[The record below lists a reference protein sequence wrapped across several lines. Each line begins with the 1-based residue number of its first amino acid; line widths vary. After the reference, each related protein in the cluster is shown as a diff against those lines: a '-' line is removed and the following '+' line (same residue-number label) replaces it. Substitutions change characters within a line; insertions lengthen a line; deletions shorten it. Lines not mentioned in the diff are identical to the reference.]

1 MELLELL
8 PLVSSLFLPLSQSPS
23 SCLSHSLSLRVKD
36 KLKYIFM
43 KLELLF
49 SFLFSIQAK
58 FKCFIFLFFR
68 KHFHFSNKLSSGRL
82 NFMSSHIPFQYNI
95 IALFHHH
102 FNVLL
107 TYRISFFSSPLFTM
121 SFTICPWL
129 SERFRGYSVTRHFWF
144 LLEFLISRLNGVPG
158 IPGFLWRLRIA
169 SRKLR
174 IHTNGISWWKMPH
187 FNGPSLNSKTPNICW
202 IYDCHMY
209 TSYSYIQR
217 LSENSV
223 AYAITSSLW
232 YVLSRIQLDGSWK
245 SNEVWHVPGPGPN
258 TVKLRKINNKK
269 RGKYVFPNV
278 CNIIIEIVCVSN
290 K

>member
-1 MELLELL
+1 MHVYIRIALASTKMELLELL

-107 TYRISFFSSPLFTM
+107 TYRISHLPFSQ
-121 SFTICPWL
+121 CP
-129 SERFRGYSVTRHFWF
+129 
-144 LLEFLISRLNGVPG
+144 SRYVH
-158 IPGFLWRLRIA
+158 GFL
-169 SRKLR
+169 
-174 IHTNGISWWKMPH
+174 NV
-187 FNGPSLNSKTPNICW
+187 
-202 IYDCHMY
+202 
-209 TSYSYIQR
+209 
-217 LSENSV
+217 SED
-223 AYAITSSLW
+223 IL
-232 YVLSRIQLDGSWK
+232 
-245 SNEVWHVPGPGPN
+245 
-258 TVKLRKINNKK
+258 
-269 RGKYVFPNV
+269 
-278 CNIIIEIVCVSN
+278 
-290 K
+290 